1 MCVFL
6 RKKNITSLDG
16 CLTVCKKV
24 SFSFILFFFFLLV
37 PLYPSLHVRV
47 YVYAY
52 ENRTWMM
59 TEKNKLI
66 DWQISVL
73 F

>member
-1 MCVFL
+1 
-6 RKKNITSLDG
+6 
-16 CLTVCKKV
+16 
-24 SFSFILFFFFLLV
+24 
-37 PLYPSLHVRV
+37 VRV